1 MLPDYLVPAKYHIA
15 PVEQQTTEAEKEAN
29 FTQGKRKLSDY
40 ESDILIGVSR
50 TGKSRNM
57 LLEEHDRHI
66 KDRLF
71 RVVKIEAFVHLLN
84 DLQAEGEIDA
94 QKLSQIIAEK
104 TKEINEAGNEI
115 WLNLITRET
124 NNPIFITWGKSNV
137 KEIKDNDVY
146 LALDNKKSDEFILK
160 QNLDALR
167 NTKNAEMTRIT
178 QDLVSI
184 PATLVRLKW
193 HNRREIYPLQV
204 KEEIYGAVMN
214 TLIEQRPELKEKL
227 LGRLEANYQYLLARE
242 VATLRL
248 TRKLSDGEY
257 RTSNVTCVAL
267 DEDAL
272 ASHAPAPA
280 STETKN

>member
-1 MLPDYLVPAKYHIA
+1 MLPDYLVPAKYHIT
-15 PVEQQTTEAEKEAN
+15 PVEQQPTEAEKEAS
-29 FTQGKRKLSDY
+29 FTQGKRKLSDF
-40 ESDILIGVSR
+40 EPDILIGVSR

-71 RVVKIEAFVHLLN
+71 RAIKIEAFVHLLN

-94 QKLSQIIAEK
+94 QKLSQIMAEK
-104 TKEINEAGNEI
+104 TEEINEAA
-115 WLNLITRET
+115 
-124 NNPIFITWGKSNV
+124 WGKINV
-137 KEIKDNDVY
+137 KEVKNNDVY
-146 LALDNKKSDEFILK
+146 LTLDDKKSDEFILK

-167 NTKNAEMTRIT
+167 NTKNDEMTRIT

-193 HNRREIYPLQV
+193 QNRREIYPLQV

-214 TLIEQRPELKEKL
+214 AIIEQRPELKEKL

-242 VATLRL
+242 IATLRL

-272 ASHAPAPA
+272 VPPFYR
-280 STETKN
+280 TDG